1 MACCIFALSCPDPAP
16 SAAYIAMHGADV
28 EFENDDLENKLRR
41 WYATEDVNNN
51 LHNTLDPKTTVA
63 RRRHTTAVKFL
74 KEWKLH
80 KWVETTNLE
89 KALAPCSSLMCQLG
103 GPPGIEPAAIPFVV
117 GSTCKH
123 KSKLQWCRR
132 WRRRWNV
139 QLGKFCAGERL
150 EPHVAHAKVHDN
162 VWLRNPPGRTTKAS
176 HVGQRSQKRG
186 PHFGPI
192 SGVAV
197 PFFVFGGTKKTAP
210 FSGIL
215 LLPVFISEA
224 TAVWHWCNFL
234 HDQIQDNKKPLRV
247 NMDETSVRMYPVM
260 RAGSVAYVA
269 RLEKRTPRSLTTNV
283 TRGQMRGSMSLVCF
297 VCDDAEVQKTLPQIL
312 LVKKQF
318 APAHMLA
325 ARMAAVQPPL
335 AVWVVDNSWMTA
347 EMMNKVLTHLSTC
360 LQGWAATH
368 QIILSADAYRSH
380 IAPKVWRRAAAL
392 KIMMF
397 VIPAKMTWALQPCDT
412 HVFAKMKHYL
422 ACEVQAE
429 IIKAADIKLS
439 VLMVVVAVNRAVRQ
453 VVTMGN
459 WRMAF
464 WDLGL
469 TGVQACISETCLQ
482 KLEIGNGIS
491 PASAKYFTKIGGV
504 DECLSG
510 EKLPSHR

>member
-1 MACCIFALSCPDPAP
+1 M
-16 SAAYIAMHGADV
+16 
-28 EFENDDLENKLRR
+28 
-41 WYATEDVNNN
+41 
-51 LHNTLDPKTTVA
+51 
-63 RRRHTTAVKFL
+63 VK
-74 KEWKLH
+74 
-80 KWVETTNLE
+80 
-89 KALAPCSSLMCQLG
+89 
-103 GPPGIEPAAIPFVV
+103 
-117 GSTCKH
+117 
-123 KSKLQWCRR
+123 KS
-132 WRRRWNV
+132 
-139 QLGKFCAGERL
+139 
-150 EPHVAHAKVHDN
+150 
-162 VWLRNPPGRTTKAS
+162 PPGRTTKAF
-176 HVGQRSQKRG
+176 HVGKRSQKRG
-186 PHFGPI
+186 PHFGTI
-192 SGVAV
+192 LGSQFHFLCSGVQ
-197 PFFVFGGTKKTAP
+197 KTAP
-210 FSGIL
+210 FQGSFCCLFSFPRRPQCGIGA
-215 LLPVFISEA
+215 I
-224 TAVWHWCNFL
+224 FL

-260 RAGSVAYVA
+260 RAGSVAYAA

-312 LVKKQF
+312 LIKKQF

-325 ARMAAVQPPL
+325 AIMAAVQPPL

-429 IIKAADIKLS
+429 MINTADRTLS

-459 WRMAF
+459 RRMAF

-469 TGVQACISETCLQ
+469 TD
-482 KLEIGNGIS
+482 
-491 PASAKYFTKIGGV
+491 Y
-504 DECLSG
+504 
-510 EKLPSHR
+510 